1 MSFLLRL
8 CLGLVVLV
16 PSLVHAATL
25 ENPGDDLS
33 YSGIGVISGWKC
45 EANGSLTARFF
56 DADMMPVGN
65 PVPLVYGS
73 ERTDVRDAGACDS
86 ADVGF
91 VAIWNW
97 GNLSDGTYT
106 AVAYDNDEEF
116 ARSTFTV
123 TTLGTEFLTG
133 ASGEC
138 RVPDFPMPG
147 ETTTF
152 EWNPNTQ
159 HLEAVSRD
167 PSNDLGTCMVGLT
180 VDRGEMC
187 SGSINFN
194 GQEIG
199 FTFSVDAN
207 GRGCVEVEIGIG
219 IDACFD
225 TGEEFKSLL
234 STFGVSGASV
244 TKNDDDS
251 WTIDSFPSV
260 L

>member
-8 CLGLVVLV
+8 CLGLIVLV

-65 PVPLVYGS
+65 PVPLAYLN
-73 ERTDVRDAGACDS
+73 ERSDTSGVCGDTDN
-86 ADVGF
+86 GF
-91 VAIWNW
+91 VSIWNW

-138 RVPDFPMPG
+138 RVPNFPTPG

-152 EWNPNTQ
+152 EWNQNTQ
-159 HLEAVSRD
+159 HLEAVSRE
-167 PSNDLGTCMVGLT
+167 SSYDLGTCRVGLT

-187 SGSINFN
+187 SGSINF
-194 GQEIG
+194 GGREIG
-199 FTFSVDAN
+199 FTFSVDAD
-207 GRGCVEVEIGIG
+207 GRGCVEAEIGID
-219 IDACFD
+219 IPCVD
-225 TGEEFKSLL
+225 TGEEFENFL
-234 STFGVSGASV
+234 SIFGVSGASI
-244 TKNDDDS
+244 TRNADDS
-251 WTIDSFPSV
+251 WTINSFPSI

>member
-8 CLGLVVLV
+8 CLGLIVLV

-25 ENPGDDLS
+25 ENPGNDLS

-45 EANGSLTARFF
+45 EANGSLTVRFF

-65 PVPLVYGS
+65 PVPLVYLN
-73 ERTDVRDAGACDS
+73 ERSDTSGVCGDTDN
-86 ADVGF
+86 GF
-91 VAIWNW
+91 VSIWNW

-116 ARSTFTV
+116 DREYVHGDDPRDGVSDRSKW
-123 TTLGTEFLTG
+123 
-133 ASGEC
+133 
-138 RVPDFPMPG
+138 RMPVPDFPTPG

-152 EWNPNTQ
+152 EWNQNTQ

-167 PSNDLGTCMVGLT
+167 PFDDLGTCRVGLT

-187 SGSINFN
+187 SGSINF
-194 GQEIG
+194 GGRETG
-199 FTFSVDAN
+199 FTFSVDAD
-207 GRGCVEVEIGIG
+207 GRGCVEAEVGQIP
-219 IDACFD
+219 CFD
-225 TGEEFKSLL
+225 TGEEFESLL
-234 STFGVSGASV
+234 SFFEVSGASI
-244 TKNDDDS
+244 TRNDDGS